1 MNRRAITLPVICIAS
16 LLLSGATTQSCN
28 TASQP
33 SSSIGPSKGE
43 VIGVAVAAV
52 AVVAVG
58 TVVLVEVHNSH
69 HTIKGCVTTG
79 SAGLQVHDAD
89 NTHTYNVTG
98 VTTGVKVG
106 DVVRLHGD
114 KEKKKKGDPGQ
125 GFVIQKISKDYGP
138 CTVTAGQATAAV
150 AAPASIAP

>member
-1 MNRRAITLPVICIAS
+1 MNRRAGIVSIIC
-16 LLLSGATTQSCN
+16 LTTFLLSGATTQSCN
-28 TASQP
+28 TTNSQP
-33 SSSIGPSKGE
+33 VNIGPSKGE
-43 VIGVAVAAV
+43 IIGAAV
-52 AVVAVG
+52 GVVAIVAVG

-79 SAGLQVHDAD
+79 PAGLQVHDSD

-114 KEKKKKGDPGQ
+114 KEKKQKGDPGQ

-138 CTVTAGQATAAV
+138 CTATAGQA
-150 AAPASIAP
+150 AAPASMAP